1 MAARRR
7 PGGAAAGD
15 PPTRPQPADAVA
27 ASGEPAK
34 DPVLRPPNL
43 SVAAAAAAIFLAP
56 FSYLAFVHYPL
67 DADLR
72 GSILKCGAMSL
83 GGFFVVLKLI
93 PVAARYHL
101 RRRMFGY
108 DINKKGLPTGEI
120 KVPEALGLVVGIVYL
135 VTAIIFQQFHFTE
148 DSIWLVEYNA
158 ALASVCFMILLG
170 FVDDVLDIP
179 WRVKLA
185 LPTIAALPLLMA
197 YAGGTSIIIPKP
209 LTPYVGLTVL
219 ELGVFYKL
227 FMLLLAVFCTNSIN
241 IHAGINGLEVGQTVV
256 ISAAVL
262 IHNVMRIGSSTDIET
277 QQAHEFS
284 IYLVLPFLTTSLA
297 LLAFNWYPSIVFVG
311 DTYTYFA
318 GMALAVVGILGHFSE
333 TLLLFFLPQVLNFL
347 CSVPQLFHFVPCPR
361 HRLPRFDPQTGLL
374 TGTKDG
380 NLVNI
385 FLRLF
390 GKCSEKALC
399 IRLLIFQALCC
410 VFCFWLRYV
419 LTGWYK

>member
-1 MAARRR
+1 MAVRHR
-7 PGGAAAGD
+7 PAAAAPGD
-15 PPTRPQPADAVA
+15 PPPASTAAVA
-27 ASGEPAK
+27 TPDEPAK
-34 DPVLRPPNL
+34 EPVLRPPNL
-43 SVAAAAAAIFLAP
+43 RLAAVAAVLFLAP

-72 GSILKCGAMSL
+72 RSILKCAAMSL
-83 GGFFVVLKLI
+83 AGFFVALKFI

-135 VTAIIFQQFHFTE
+135 VIAIIFQQFHYTE

-170 FVDDVLDIP
+170 FVDDVLDVP
-179 WRVKLA
+179 WRVKLV

-219 ELGVFYKL
+219 ELGSFYKI

-318 GMALAVVGILGHFSE
+318 GMALVVVGILGHFSE

-390 GKCSEKALC
+390 GNCSEKALC

-410 VFCFWLRYV
+410 IFCFWLRYM